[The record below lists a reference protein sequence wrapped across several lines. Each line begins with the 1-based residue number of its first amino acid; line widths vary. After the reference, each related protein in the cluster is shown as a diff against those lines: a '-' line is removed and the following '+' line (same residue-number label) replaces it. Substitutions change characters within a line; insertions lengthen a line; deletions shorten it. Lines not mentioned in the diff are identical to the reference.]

1 MKNLFILAYIFA
13 ISQTAFSQTIDLRR
27 KITVSGTAEQEVT
40 PDIIN
45 VSIALQEYMDGK
57 TKITIDQL
65 ENQLQTAVKDAGIPK
80 EDLTI
85 NDVLAF
91 KNDYKR
97 KRNVEFMASKQFIIR
112 LHNLDKLNQLIN
124 QLDQKGIQSTD
135 IISYD
140 YSKLA
145 EVKRNLKIQALLA
158 AKEKASYLLSSID
171 EKLGPV
177 IEITEADNNNLN
189 YNQPAFANT
198 IVAYKS
204 SSSMEPDINFKKIKL
219 SFQVNAIFEISK

>member
-1 MKNLFILAYIFA
+1 MASFFA
-13 ISQTAFSQTIDLRR
+13 LSQSAFSQNIDLRR
-27 KITVSGTAEQEVT
+27 KISVSGIAEQEVT

-45 VSIALQEYMDGK
+45 VSISLQEYMDGR
-57 TKITIDQL
+57 TKVSIEQL
-65 ENQLQTAVKDAGIPK
+65 ENQLEAAVKDAGIPK

-85 NDVLAF
+85 NDVYAF
-91 KNDYKR
+91 KNNYKR
-97 KRNVEFMASKQFIIR
+97 KRAVEFMASKQFIVR

-124 QLDQKGIQSTD
+124 QVDQKGITATD

-140 YSKLA
+140 YSKIT

-158 AKEKASYLLSSID
+158 AKEKATSLLSSID
-171 EKLGPV
+171 EKLGAV

-198 IVAYKS
+198 VVGYYNKS
-204 SSSMEPDINFKKIKL
+204 SSMADSDIDFKKIKL
-219 SFQVNAIFEISK
+219 HFQINAVFEIAK